1 MKEIKKIAEGASYTA
16 VNIGLLSE
24 IAEHAFIHPRTKQT
38 VSGKVF
44 LKEATKSTGT
54 EISFQVLKPQTE
66 LSYFHIHDENEETYI
81 VLSGSGTYQVDGTC
95 FPISQGSIIRVS
107 PEGKRGFCNTSDEEM
122 VLIVVQSKERS
133 LNKYTGGDGSRV
145 DFEPKWR

>member
-1 MKEIKKIAEGASYTA
+1 MEKTKIISEGKNYSA
-16 VNIGLLSE
+16 VNIGVLPE
-24 IAEHAFIHPRTKQT
+24 IAEHSFIHPRTKQT

-81 VLSGSGTYQVDGTC
+81 VLSGSGIYQVDGDC
-95 FPISQGSIIRVS
+95 FPISQGSVVRVA
-107 PEGKRGFCNTSDEEM
+107 PKGERGLCNTSDEEM
-122 VLIVVQSKERS
+122 VIVVVQSKEHS
-133 LNKYTGGDGSRV
+133 LNKYTSGDGSRV
-145 DFEPKWR
+145 